1 MPGKVLKVNVTVGQ
15 AVNAGDNLL
24 ILEAMKMQ
32 NEILADVG
40 GTVKAIN
47 AQVGANVQAGDT
59 LVIIG

>member
-1 MPGKVLKVNVTVGQ
+1 
-15 AVNAGDNLL
+15 
-24 ILEAMKMQ
+24 MQ